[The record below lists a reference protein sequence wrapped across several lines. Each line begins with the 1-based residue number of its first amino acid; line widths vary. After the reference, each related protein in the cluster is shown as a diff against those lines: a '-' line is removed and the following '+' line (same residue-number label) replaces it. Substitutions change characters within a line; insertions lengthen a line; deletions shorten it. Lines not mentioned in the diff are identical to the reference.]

1 MHMANEV
8 KKYGK
13 SKTQL
18 VKAKIKTHNYQ
29 RVLIREHII
38 CMQNGADAK
47 VLFDADKNK
56 YYVLCSD
63 CKKYKKRSK
72 K

>member
-1 MHMANEV
+1 MANEV

-13 SKTQL
+13 SKAQL
-18 VKAKIKTHNYQ
+18 VKANMKTYLYQ
-29 RVLIREHII
+29 RTLIREHII

-47 VLFDADKNK
+47 VLFDAEKNK

-63 CKKYKKRSK
+63 CKKYKKRSSK
-72 K
+72 